1 MRNNINKLARNTVF
15 LYIRTVF
22 VMLIT
27 LYTSRLV
34 LQALGIENFGIYS
47 VISSMVTMFAV
58 FSGSFSSSI
67 SRFITFELK
76 NKNGSK
82 IIEFFWSSVLFQT
95 GIAVLAAFVI
105 LVCGYYV
112 LTQKLDIPLE
122 RMDAAKVVFFCS
134 VMIFCLNL
142 LLIPFQAEVIAHE
155 RMDVFAGISCLDAGL
170 KFAAAYG
177 LTYATFDTL
186 IAYAQ
191 FLTGIAVVQFVRKHP
206 MTVAP

>member
-1 MRNNINKLARNTVF
+1 M
-15 LYIRTVF
+15 
-22 VMLIT
+22 
-27 LYTSRLV
+27 
-34 LQALGIENFGIYS
+34 
-47 VISSMVTMFAV
+47 
-58 FSGSFSSSI
+58 
-67 SRFITFELK
+67 
-76 NKNGSK
+76 
-82 IIEFFWSSVLFQT
+82 LFQT

-134 VMIFCLNL
+134 VVIFCLNL